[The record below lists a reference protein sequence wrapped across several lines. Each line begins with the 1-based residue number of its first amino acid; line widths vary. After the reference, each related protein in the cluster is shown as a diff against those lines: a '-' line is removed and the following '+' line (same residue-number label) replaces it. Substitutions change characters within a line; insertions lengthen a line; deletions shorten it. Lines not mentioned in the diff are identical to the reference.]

1 MHADLSAVTSAE
13 AEALAKAGGRR
24 MKTLVKIVIAIVI
37 LTACFQA
44 GRYYFNNFQ
53 FEEAAQQRLLF
64 ETRASDSEVV
74 NILLKLA
81 GEYALPLEAD
91 DISVRMV
98 GQDRIVEMEY
108 TEQVPLIPGVFSYP
122 W

>member
-1 MHADLSAVTSAE
+1 V
-13 AEALAKAGGRR
+13 
-24 MKTLVKIVIAIVI
+24 KTLFKIGTTLVI

-53 FEEAAQQRLLF
+53 FEDAAQQRLLF

-74 NILLKLA
+74 GIIVKLA
-81 GEYALPLEAD
+81 NEYALPLQAD
-91 DISVRMV
+91 NVSVRMV

-108 TEQVPLIPGVFSYP
+108 TENVPLIPGVFTYP
-122 W
+122 WKFTPRASTRMLSGISGPSR